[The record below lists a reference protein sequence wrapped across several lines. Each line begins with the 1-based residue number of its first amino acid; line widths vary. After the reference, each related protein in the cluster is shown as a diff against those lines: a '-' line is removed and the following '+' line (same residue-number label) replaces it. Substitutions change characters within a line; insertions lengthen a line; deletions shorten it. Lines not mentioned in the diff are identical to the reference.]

1 VHALKLP
8 LAADWSPEPEF
19 CAANKSGWRHVSVL
33 KTQLLVLVLSAGYDC
48 FVADADWQVMTCA
61 HMGAEGCS
69 LAGLLARTW
78 PALLV
83 ANSVTPPS
91 AEPLCWQLS
100 NVTLDVLMQLR
111 ASSWDI
117 VGTNDYDGMNN
128 GAGMLN
134 VGMMWVRHTPDTEL
148 LAQAVANRSYA
159 AWDQAV
165 FNEEVDAASSVR
177 CCCSAG
183 LLHTAFEHVA
193 ANGKTTNEGKY
204 APSAQESCQATRCVL
219 WDRPFFAALHLPFDP
234 AWARVAQATAR
245 RQPAAE
251 LDFAHVSKHLATE
264 RVQPGQY
271 AKARKWMRK
280 DSLRGAAIR
289 AGAFNA
295 ATRAGRRPRLPRLT
309 GNGSSAV

>member
-1 VHALKLP
+1 MTATNADYFEGVARFAEQANSSGVPCVVASVPSSLMESHPLVHALKLP

-48 FVADADWQVMTCA
+48 FVADAD
-61 HMGAEGCS
+61 
-69 LAGLLARTW
+69 
-78 PALLV
+78 
-83 ANSVTPPS
+83 
-91 AEPLCWQLS
+91 WQLS

-165 FNEEVDAASSVR
+165 FNEEIDAASSVR

-204 APSAQESCQATRCVL
+204 APSAQESCQATRPPLDASPPPNSTSLMFPNTWQPRGFNPVSTP
-219 WDRPFFAALHLPFDP
+219 RPESGCARTACEAPPFAPGPSMPPPAPVAARASRALL
-234 AWARVAQATAR
+234 ATD
-245 RQPAAE
+245 RQPS
-251 LDFAHVSKHLATE
+251 SK
-264 RVQPGQY
+264 V
-271 AKARKWMRK
+271 
-280 DSLRGAAIR
+280 
-289 AGAFNA
+289 
-295 ATRAGRRPRLPRLT
+295 
-309 GNGSSAV
+309 